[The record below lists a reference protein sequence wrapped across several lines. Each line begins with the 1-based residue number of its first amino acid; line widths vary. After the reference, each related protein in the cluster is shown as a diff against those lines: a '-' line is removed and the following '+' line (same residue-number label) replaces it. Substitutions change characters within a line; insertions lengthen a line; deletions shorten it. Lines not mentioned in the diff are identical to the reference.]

1 MTPELWITL
10 VSVFGSVALLSGLG
24 ASWAFART
32 SPERRR
38 LEDVVRAA
46 HAEET
51 GEAMLVTAEP
61 RGVMTR
67 LATMVPRSPATISR
81 IRLRMTRAGLY
92 SNRALAVYTVAQVA
106 IPLAAAL
113 AAYLLLPTRSW
124 PAVIVAALV
133 GYQVP
138 SLWLHHRMTRR
149 QLAIRNALPD
159 ALDLMIVCLESG
171 LALDQTIVKV
181 SEELRLSYPAL
192 AYELQMLISE
202 TRAGKPRIEAFRN
215 LADRTGVGDVRSMVA
230 MLVQTDRFGT
240 SVSRA
245 LRTHADTARTRRRQR
260 AEEAA
265 AKIGVKLA
273 FPLVLFLFPAFF
285 IVTLGPAILQ
295 FLRVFFVE
303 VAR

>member
-1 MTPELWITL
+1 MTSELWITL
-10 VSVFGSVALLSGLG
+10 VAVFGCVALLTGL
-24 ASWAFART
+24 ATSWMFART
-32 SPERRR
+32 SPQRRR
-38 LEDVVRAA
+38 LEALARAA
-46 HAEET
+46 HPENFD
-51 GEAMLVTAEP
+51 EAALVTPEP
-61 RGVMTR
+61 EGVMSR
-67 LATMVPRSPATISR
+67 LATVVPRSPATISR
-81 IRLRMTRAGLY
+81 LRLRMVRAGLY
-92 SNRALAVYTVAQVA
+92 SNRAVATYTVAQLAV
-106 IPLAAAL
+106 PLAAAL
-113 AAYLLLPTRSW
+113 AAFLLLPTVSW
-124 PAVIVAALV
+124 PAILLAAVV

-138 SLWLHHRMTRR
+138 SFWLHHRMTRR

-192 AYELQMLISE
+192 AYELQLLIQE
-202 TRAGKPRIEAFRN
+202 TRAGEPRLDAFRN
-215 LADRTGVGDVRSMVA
+215 LAERTGVADVRSLVA

-285 IVTLGPAILQ
+285 I
-295 FLRVFFVE
+295 FVQI
-303 VAR
+303 AQ